1 MPARPATFVAAHRS
15 PASRVLLVL
24 LAFLAGALLLAQA
37 GVALGQG
44 GDSIELTSAF
54 VVEPEW
60 DGNAPANA
68 LRPVALPDD
77 WAVTRPKHEG
87 SVWYRARF
95 DRPGAPGA
103 TDIIGLYIERAC
115 SNVEV
120 YLNERLVYSGGRMT
134 EPVSAA
140 CRYPHLVHLP
150 AALLHPQGN
159 VLDLH
164 VKGDPLPRVA
174 SREFAGGISA
184 LKVGPLAELAGDAR
198 QRQFWNV
205 TWIQLGASLVALLG
219 LLMLALGWYNRREVY
234 FGYFGGLCIGWAV
247 LSLKLWVREL
257 PWDHAVTDYVY
268 CIGVAT
274 LVGLAVQFLLSYAG
288 LRSRAIETALV
299 LQWLLMPLSLML
311 AGEGRLFAVANVW
324 WVVFSAEVVSIGVLY
339 LAVTWRERPHDFWP
353 MAAVLAVAGV
363 LMAIEIG
370 TQSELYTLLPIEPGS
385 PGLSSAAPVLLLVV
399 GWRLFVM
406 FARALRTAEAGR
418 ATLARRVR
426 ELTTEFEGNF
436 SQLAELRVEQV
447 TEKERKRIAAD
458 LHDDLGAKLLTIVHT
473 SGDEKISA
481 LAREALEDMRLSV
494 KGLIGKPL
502 RLVDAVADW
511 RAETV
516 ARLGQAKIEVDWQ
529 NPLEETDH
537 LLPSRGFV
545 QTTRIVREAVSN
557 IVKHSAATR
566 CNVRCRIADGHFE
579 LTIQDNGKGI
589 PLELDGKLD
598 RGLGMSSMKRRAK
611 QMRGQCLVQ
620 SGPGYGTVIALTVPL

>member
-1 MPARPATFVAAHRS
+1 MPARPATLVAVHRS
-15 PASRVLLVL
+15 AARRVLLLVLVLVASAMLLAPPRAAFGQSGDSVL
-24 LAFLAGALLLAQA
+24 L
-37 GVALGQG
+37 
-44 GDSIELTSAF
+44 STAF

-60 DGNAPANA
+60 DGNAPATA

-77 WAVTRPKHEG
+77 WALTRPRHEG

-95 DRPGAPGA
+95 DRPGVPGT
-103 TDIIGLYIERAC
+103 TDLLALYVERAC
-115 SNVEV
+115 SNLEV
-120 YLNERLVYSGGRMT
+120 YLNERLVYSGGRMA
-134 EPVSAA
+134 EPVAAA
-140 CRYPHLVHLP
+140 CRYPHLVSLP
-150 AALLHPQGN
+150 AALLQRQGN

-164 VKGDPLPRVA
+164 VKGDPLQRVA
-174 SREFAGGISA
+174 SREFAGGLSE
-184 LKVGPLAELAGDAR
+184 LRVGPLADLAPEAA
-198 QRQFWNV
+198 QRLFWNV
-205 TWIQLGASLVALLG
+205 TWVQLGAALVALLG
-219 LLMLALGWYNRREVY
+219 ALMLALGWYNRREVY
-234 FGYFGGLCIGWAV
+234 FGYFGGLCIGWAA
-247 LSLKLWVREL
+247 LSMKLWVREL
-257 PWDHAVTDYVY
+257 PWDHAVTDYGY

-288 LRSRAIETALV
+288 LRSRAIEIALV
-299 LQWLLMPLSLML
+299 VQWLLMPLSLML
-311 AGEGRLFAVANVW
+311 AGEGRLFTVANIW

-353 MAAVLAVAGV
+353 MAAVLAVSGV

-370 TQSELYTLLPIEPGS
+370 TQSELYTLLPFEPGS
-385 PGLSSAAPVLLLVV
+385 PALSSIAPVIFLVV

-406 FARALRTAEAGR
+406 FARALRTAEGGR

-473 SGDEKISA
+473 SNDERISA

-529 NPLEETDH
+529 NPAEETDH